1 MLLPAQI
8 CVIALVSLWMDVSV
22 LVLGSS
28 TVRSPPL
35 GSQAYAMTAAL
46 ANPGAEDGRSQSQAG
61 SAAHVRRRSS
71 ILIDGPL
78 TIVPDPGTRTTRGGD
93 SR

>member
-1 MLLPAQI
+1 
-8 CVIALVSLWMDVSV
+8 
-22 LVLGSS
+22 
-28 TVRSPPL
+28 
-35 GSQAYAMTAAL
+35 MTAAL

-78 TIVPDPGTRTTRGGD
+78 TIVLDPGTRTTRGGD